1 MNYFVEFL
9 YKRSLEYHENN
20 STHKVTMKD
29 LIDNTLI
36 IDDSIHWWDYIY
48 RDSVIVSKRF
58 YFDVQNLN
66 LVGKLLCF

>member
-1 MNYFVEFL
+1 
-9 YKRSLEYHENN
+9 
-20 STHKVTMKD
+20 MKD